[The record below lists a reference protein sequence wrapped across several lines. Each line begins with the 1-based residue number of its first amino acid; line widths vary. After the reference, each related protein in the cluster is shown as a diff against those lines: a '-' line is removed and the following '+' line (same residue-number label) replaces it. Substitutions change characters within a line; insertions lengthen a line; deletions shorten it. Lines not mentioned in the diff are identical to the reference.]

1 MDEMSIHPEM
11 ACKELVE
18 LVTEY
23 LEGTLSR
30 ADRQR
35 FEDHLKDCSHC
46 VTYLDQMRQTIRTLG
61 RLTEEDVSEDIKQ
74 DLLRIFRDWKKEPP
88 GARFG

>member
-1 MDEMSIHPEM
+1 MSVPSEM

-18 LVTEY
+18 LMTEY
-23 LEGTLSR
+23 LEGTLPS

-35 FEDHLKDCSHC
+35 FEDHLKDCPYC
-46 VTYLDQMRQTIRTLG
+46 VTYLDQIRQTIRTLG
-61 RLTEEDVSEDIKQ
+61 RLTEEDLSEDAKR

-88 GARFG
+88 TGQDGHV

>member
-1 MDEMSIHPEM
+1 MSVPSEM

-30 ADRQR
+30 VDRQR
-35 FEDHLKDCSHC
+35 FEDHLKDCSYC
-46 VTYLDQMRQTIRTLG
+46 ATYLEQMRHTICTLG
-61 RLTEEDVSEDIKQ
+61 RLTEEDLSEDAKQ

-88 GARFG
+88 TGQNGCA

>member
-1 MDEMSIHPEM
+1 MSVPSEM

-23 LEGTLSR
+23 LEETLPP

-35 FEDHLKDCSHC
+35 FEDHLKDCPHC
-46 VTYLDQMRQTIRTLG
+46 VIYLDQIRQTIRALG
-61 RLTEEDVSEDIKQ
+61 KLTEEDLSKDARQ

-88 GARFG
+88 PRHNGHV

>member
-1 MDEMSIHPEM
+1 MSVPSEMS
-11 ACKELVE
+11 CKELVE

-30 ADRQR
+30 TDRRR
-35 FEDHLKDCSHC
+35 FEDHLKDCSYC
-46 VTYLDQMRQTIRTLG
+46 ATYLDQMRRTIRTLG
-61 RLTEEDVSEDIKQ
+61 RLTEEDLSEDAKQ

-88 GARFG
+88 TRQNGCA